1 MTRST
6 PPAGDTSQNGEELVN
21 DLVRAAA
28 DGNWFEVGSSL
39 SKLEATVPRRDST
52 STWLD
57 VAVAATRQNKDM
69 LRKMQRAVRFID
81 KQKDKATKD
90 ELRRRP
96 LSHVDVVIR
105 AIGLD
110 FDHGTA
116 LLESYLESGSSYT
129 YRRLLDAYEA
139 IRKKTALF
147 PAEKVRRTKSTLGEF
162 QRVCYEVISGPAML
176 DLYGQICRKR
186 PHAVSA
192 RVWKGGHPVASPY
205 ATLRRAEA
213 DPPEWDRDSRRS
225 VGIDGVDCF
234 VQYETDP
241 LEVARRRMVAAA
253 TEATFFDILWLLLP
267 WGQDASYEAIA
278 ETLAV
283 PNLGILRIDPVRRS
297 VATARLPFGAPVPD
311 RRDLWDDW
319 QRRYIAPEPAEA

>member
-1 MTRST
+1 MIRSR
-6 PPAGDTSQNGEELVN
+6 PSAGDTGQNGEELLN

-28 DGNWFEVGSSL
+28 DGNWFDVGSSL
-39 SKLEATVPRRDST
+39 SKLEEAVPRRDST

-69 LRKMQRAVRFID
+69 LRKMQRAARFID
-81 KQKDKATKD
+81 KQKDKAIKD
-90 ELRRRP
+90 ELKRRP
-96 LSHVDVVIR
+96 LSHVDVVMR

-110 FDHGTA
+110 FDNGTA
-116 LLESYLESGSSYT
+116 LLDSYLEGGSSYT

-139 IRKKTALF
+139 IRKETALF
-147 PAEKVRRTKSTLGEF
+147 PSEKVRRTKSTLGEF
-162 QRVCYEVISGPAML
+162 QRACYEVISGPAML
-176 DLYGQICRKR
+176 DLYEQICGRR
-186 PHAVSA
+186 PHAISA

-213 DPPEWDRDSRRS
+213 DRPEWERES

-241 LEVARRRMVAAA
+241 PEVARRRMVAAA

-267 WGQDASYEAIA
+267 SGQDASYEAIA
-278 ETLAV
+278 TTLEV
-283 PNLGILRIDPVRRS
+283 PNLGILRVDPVRKAI
-297 VATARLPFGAPVPD
+297 VATRLPFGAPVPD
-311 RRDLWDDW
+311 RRRLWDDW
-319 QRRYIAPEPAEA
+319 QRRYLAPEPAKT